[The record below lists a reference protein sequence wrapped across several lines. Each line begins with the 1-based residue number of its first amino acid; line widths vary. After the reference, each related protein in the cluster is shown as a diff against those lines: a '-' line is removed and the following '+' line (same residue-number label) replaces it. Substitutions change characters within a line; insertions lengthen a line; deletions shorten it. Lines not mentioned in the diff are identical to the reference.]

1 MSINEG
7 LYKVEFATQLGGGSG
22 VVLMSNGTIR
32 GGDSIMYYAGTY
44 SESGDE
50 FKATVSVARHTSGS
64 SMFSVLGVDN
74 GTLILIGRS
83 NGGMVE
89 ARGSTPQ
96 NPGISFQAT
105 LTKLSV

>member
-1 MSINEG
+1 MSIIQG
-7 LYKVEFATQLGGGSG
+7 LYKVEFATQLGSGSG
-22 VVLMSNGTIR
+22 VVLMSNGTIH
-32 GGDSIMYYAGTY
+32 GGDSIMYYTGTY

-50 FKATVSVARHTSGS
+50 FNATVSVARHTAGS

-74 GTLILIGRS
+74 GALLLTGRS
-83 NGGMVE
+83 NGGTVE

-105 LTKLSV
+105 LTKLLV